1 MEQPD
6 DDLLIILRSSTEN
19 FFSSNILVG
28 GINKDG
34 IALESSDDYKALYA
48 GQKSSSITTG
58 LRFVNDFAQLT
69 LKWSGSTAICF
80 QRINLKLPNGMQTN
94 LIAKEKKEA
103 KYIWFSTQC
112 DDFINREE
120 YEIST
125 NCREIANYF
134 FNHEWTSWEDWGA
147 CSSSCGLGSRQRTRA
162 CGQRK
167 QNYNE
172 FSAIPSERFT
182 VLPVEEVR
190 QCVNLEEDYIETQPC
205 LNSTCPV
212 ITEWSVWSDCS
223 VTCGFGAI
231 SRSRKCEFQSEDCLH
246 GEFEAKICENEQSCE
261 IKDDMEE
268 SISNSESKE
277 TSTMSAATAT
287 ERVCEEQEV
296 KEIVKEVEKVI
307 EIETEECAALKRQGL
322 PPCIYEVMQNLT
334 FINGK
339 SNLLFDQSAQFSFTL
354 DNVGIPYA
362 LDGNVTDM
370 LLEISRNLTVLT
382 ENLTLFS
389 YNLTDPVF
397 DNITIGETQIWEFAL
412 TRKNLDT
419 EVLSQSILSSVSGI
433 IRNEV
438 DLLVERANLT
448 ANQSIELMDV
458 NQGDRLYTVAKLRK
472 TREDVGN
479 ITCEIDSIFGK
490 YLSLILS
497 CNE

>member
-1 MEQPD
+1 
-6 DDLLIILRSSTEN
+6 
-19 FFSSNILVG
+19 
-28 GINKDG
+28 
-34 IALESSDDYKALYA
+34 
-48 GQKSSSITTG
+48 
-58 LRFVNDFAQLT
+58 
-69 LKWSGSTAICF
+69 
-80 QRINLKLPNGMQTN
+80 
-94 LIAKEKKEA
+94 
-103 KYIWFSTQC
+103 
-112 DDFINREE
+112 
-120 YEIST
+120 
-125 NCREIANYF
+125 
-134 FNHEWTSWEDWGA
+134 
-147 CSSSCGLGSRQRTRA
+147 
-162 CGQRK
+162 
-167 QNYNE
+167 
-172 FSAIPSERFT
+172 
-182 VLPVEEVR
+182 
-190 QCVNLEEDYIETQPC
+190 
-205 LNSTCPV
+205 
-212 ITEWSVWSDCS
+212 
-223 VTCGFGAI
+223 
-231 SRSRKCEFQSEDCLH
+231 
-246 GEFEAKICENEQSCE
+246 
-261 IKDDMEE
+261 
-268 SISNSESKE
+268 
-277 TSTMSAATAT
+277 MSAAIAT

-397 DNITIGETQIWEFAL
+397 DNVTIGETQIWEFAL

-490 YLSLILS
+490 YLSLILF